1 MHSDALCTGI
11 VRSVACEKGLNSR
24 SLLPKSAALVAV
36 DRGDH
41 ALANRLAIVVGS
53 IVDKIASCLYTFL
66 CVQVVICFNAH
77 ALDARSGY

>member
-1 MHSDALCTGI
+1 MHRYSPISGLREGI
-11 VRSVACEKGLNSR
+11 EFQITAAQIS
-24 SLLPKSAALVAV
+24 ALVAV